1 MSDAT
6 VEPRSLSAEAI
17 FISHATADKDFVRV
31 LVRQLKQKGF
41 EVWHQDEM
49 AVGRNYMAEID
60 ARLDSCKAG
69 IVVWSRASVSSE
81 YVIAEANRLRERRR
95 LVPVYIEECKP
106 PIVFALIQGVK
117 CYNQRSVPDDGMRDL
132 CSAINKLIGTSNVA
146 VNNAKNDWWVMF
158 STSIHRALS
167 QNKLSSIF
175 YGTIFGFFFSY
186 SLFKWHH
193 VVPEEYVDEFKNSSV
208 VPAAEAKL
216 TLESEFQES
225 VKPISVA
232 MTRSETMTELYL
244 LLRLGRN
251 TI

>member
-81 YVIAEANRLRERRR
+81 YVIAEATGYGSADALFRSILR
-95 LVPVYIEECKP
+95 
-106 PIVFALIQGVK
+106 
-117 CYNQRSVPDDGMRDL
+117 
-132 CSAINKLIGTSNVA
+132 NV
-146 VNNAKNDWWVMF
+146 
-158 STSIHRALS
+158 SR
-167 QNKLSSIF
+167 Q
-175 YGTIFGFFFSY
+175 
-186 SLFKWHH
+186 
-193 VVPEEYVDEFKNSSV
+193 
-208 VPAAEAKL
+208 
-216 TLESEFQES
+216 
-225 VKPISVA
+225 
-232 MTRSETMTELYL
+232 LYL
-244 LLRLGRN
+244 L
-251 TI
+251 

>member
-1 MSDAT
+1 
-6 VEPRSLSAEAI
+6 
-17 FISHATADKDFVRV
+17 
-31 LVRQLKQKGF
+31 
-41 EVWHQDEM
+41 
-49 AVGRNYMAEID
+49 
-60 ARLDSCKAG
+60 
-69 IVVWSRASVSSE
+69 
-81 YVIAEANRLRERRR
+81 
-95 LVPVYIEECKP
+95 
-106 PIVFALIQGVK
+106 
-117 CYNQRSVPDDGMRDL
+117 
-132 CSAINKLIGTSNVA
+132 
-146 VNNAKNDWWVMF
+146 MF

-167 QNKLSSIF
+167 QIQVPSIF